1 MAAYNDQM
9 STSNPGDRLDSWKA
23 IARHINR
30 SERTARRWEAD
41 EGMPV
46 HRHRHQS
53 QATVYA
59 YTRELDA
66 WLTAWESGGSA
77 EASAPQFDKDDEQC
91 SIAVLPFEFVGAN
104 VEQAYIADGFTDEV
118 IADLAKIAS
127 LRVISRTST
136 MQLKGSS
143 LTIGEIASRLDV
155 EFLLEGSVRCHADAI
170 RASVRLIEPDRERHI
185 WSEKYAGHVHDVFEI
200 QERIARD
207 TAAAMRLRLTTED
220 DSRLARRSVTNW
232 SAWLAAVQARSDS
245 WRWTREGIDHAQS
258 VIEQE
263 LATTGDDAYLLVT
276 LGKNYLHRREAGLD
290 ANGRALEQAQA
301 CVDRAV
307 AADADGA
314 AVFELRGWLHYS
326 SGEIQLAV
334 DNLKAALARQGAN
347 PDTLGLLCNCYLIS
361 GQLPVARSLIP
372 QVLAI
377 DPLSP
382 IFQILPSWADVLE
395 GRHRDAVEPYRKL
408 LAQEPQSPIARMFL
422 VWILSI
428 NNQRDEIQT
437 VVQGFGD
444 RDSGSIAA
452 QVARC
457 FAAAVSGT
465 RPQVEFTAE
474 SQALARSNDMYPRMF
489 AQAFALADE
498 PEAAIEWLSL
508 AVARGF
514 INYPYLHQHDPLLT
528 RLNKYP
534 SYRSLLKEV
543 KQEWSSFRV

>member
-77 EASAPQFDKDDEQC
+77 AASTPQFDKDDEQC

-307 AADADGA
+307 AADPDGA

-395 GRHRDAVEPYRKL
+395 GRHRDAVEPYRNL

-422 VWILSI
+422 VWILAI
-428 NNQRDEIQT
+428 NDQRDEIQT

-498 PEAAIEWLSL
+498 PEAAMEWLSL

-534 SYRSLLKEV
+534 SYRNLLKEV
-543 KQEWSSFRV
+543 KQEWSGFRV